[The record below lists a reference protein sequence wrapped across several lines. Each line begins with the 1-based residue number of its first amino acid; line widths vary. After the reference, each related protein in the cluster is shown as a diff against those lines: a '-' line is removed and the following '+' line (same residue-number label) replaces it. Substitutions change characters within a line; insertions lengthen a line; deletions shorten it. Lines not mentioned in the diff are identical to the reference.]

1 MAGILEML
9 CGPDMAC
16 QSYTRITLW
25 ALFAIAVMLIVVGVV
40 AGINASNDGYEGLS
54 ATSADV
60 TDLDCDIRIGCNG
73 RDLTQREVTEILL
86 NRSQTIEADRDRAAY
101 QAMMQKGN
109 KEGFDLSLY
118 QPGVDRPYIAALQVD
133 RKLRSEDLIE
143 GLTGRAHSDY
153 VFQQFGN
160 DGTVINPAVNP
171 LFRPARHIVGVPPPP
186 ESRY

>member
-1 MAGILEML
+1 MFTDWLGLTNDKATAMYIDIGL
-9 CGPDMAC
+9 
-16 QSYTRITLW
+16 
-25 ALFAIAVMLIVVGVV
+25 LFLVV
-40 AGINASNDGYEGLS
+40 AVLAALWCWESFEGLS
-54 ATSADV
+54 ATNADY

-73 RDLTQREVTEILL
+73 RDLTQRSVTNILL
-86 NRSQTIEADRDRAAY
+86 DRSQQIEADRDRATY
-101 QAMMQKGN
+101 QAMMNKGN

-171 LFRPARHIVGVPPPP
+171 LYRPARHITGVPPV
-186 ESRY
+186 

>member
-1 MAGILEML
+1 M
-9 CGPDMAC
+9 
-16 QSYTRITLW
+16 
-25 ALFAIAVMLIVVGVV
+25 
-40 AGINASNDGYEGLS
+40 N
-54 ATSADV
+54 
-60 TDLDCDIRIGCNG
+60 
-73 RDLTQREVTEILL
+73 
-86 NRSQTIEADRDRAAY
+86 
-101 QAMMQKGN
+101 KGN

-171 LFRPARHIVGVPPPP
+171 LFRPARHITGVPPAP
-186 ESRY
+186 ETRY

>member
-1 MAGILEML
+1 MFTDDWLGLTNDKATAMYIDIGLLLLAFALLFLLL
-9 CGPDMAC
+9 CWE
-16 QSYTRITLW
+16 S
-25 ALFAIAVMLIVVGVV
+25 F
-40 AGINASNDGYEGLS
+40 EGLS
-54 ATSADV
+54 ATNADY

-73 RDLTQREVTEILL
+73 RDLTQRSVTNILL
-86 NRSQTIEADRDRAAY
+86 DRSQQIEADRDRAAY
-101 QAMMQKGN
+101 QAMMNKGN

-171 LFRPARHIVGVPPPP
+171 LYRPARHITGVPPV
-186 ESRY
+186 

>member
-1 MAGILEML
+1 MILHGL
-9 CGPDMAC
+9 GLVRDQAT
-16 QSYTRITLW
+16 SAYVDI
-25 ALFAIAVMLIVVGVV
+25 ALVLLIVAAVI
-40 AGINASNDGYEGLS
+40 AWICRDNFEGLS
-54 ATSADV
+54 ATTANV

-73 RDLTQREVTEILL
+73 RDLTQRSVTNILL
-86 NRSQTIEADRDRAAY
+86 DRSQEIEAARDRAAY
-101 QAMMQKGN
+101 QSMMNKGN

-171 LFRPARHIVGVPPPP
+171 LYRPARHITGVPPAP
-186 ESRY
+186 ETRY